1 MEAAGLGGLNA
12 FNFLVRKA
20 FTKAV
25 NRLEVRLPSSLRAL
39 AAAGKAA
46 CFVAMPSLA
55 SLDLIAATRPA
66 VAAQRG
72 GAGDS
77 MERGSLRP
85 RLRHHRSFAAFA
97 QYASLLHHA
106 RSLSAIITTRLSR
119 SPAHADLAGA
129 YPRRFARSLRRRFA
143 AQLSHKHIGHGGSR
157 ATAFFVR
164 R

>member
-1 MEAAGLGGLNA
+1 
-12 FNFLVRKA
+12 
-20 FTKAV
+20 
-25 NRLEVRLPSSLRAL
+25 
-39 AAAGKAA
+39 
-46 CFVAMPSLA
+46 
-55 SLDLIAATRPA
+55 
-66 VAAQRG
+66 
-72 GAGDS
+72 

-164 R
+164 PVQPIELAADPRWVAIRSRFPRRTRTTFIPVH